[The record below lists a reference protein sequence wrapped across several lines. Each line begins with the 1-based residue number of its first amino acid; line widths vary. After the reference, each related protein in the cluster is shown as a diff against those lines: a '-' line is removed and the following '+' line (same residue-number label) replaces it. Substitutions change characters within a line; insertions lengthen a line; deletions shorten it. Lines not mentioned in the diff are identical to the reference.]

1 MQTAPSPRRDP
12 LEVPPHSPLTEYYE
26 RDRQDYVVDLFNRTA
41 QHYDTIE
48 SLFLKGGLWYRRF
61 GMKRAGMKP
70 GMKVLDMATGTGA
83 VARGAVRIVGPTGRV
98 FGCDPSPG
106 MLAQA

>member
-1 MQTAPSPRRDP
+1 MQTAPGTRRDP

-61 GMKRAGMKP
+61 GMKRAGMKA
-70 GMKVLDMATGTGA
+70 GMKVLDMAIEST
-83 VARGAVRIVGPTGRV
+83 
-98 FGCDPSPG
+98 FGQEKSEQMG
-106 MLAQA
+106 LADFM